1 MRHVDEGTIHA
12 LLDRELTAADAE
24 AVRGHLA
31 GCPECN
37 RMLDEARLFQDE
49 TDQLLASLEPPAV
62 PAGGGAAGQAAHAGR
77 PGGDLP
83 FIMMPDPDPDAVAPP
98 TLEPVILL
106 PPEPEIP
113 RWEPPRRRRPWLMAA
128 SVALL
133 AGGFGYVFALGGGDG
148 ERVPSAMPAVARF
161 DAPASAAEL
170 GTAVEAARTESTGP
184 TEVAS
189 ASPPPRPEAR
199 PEARTEARA
208 EARAE
213 APPASRD
220 ASSPPAAREP
230 QTKAVE
236 REEQPARQPA
246 QEPARP
252 AEEAPAAQT
261 LAAGGAAGAARDE
274 AEAPSSAEERVR
286 RLEEGRRATQEIA
299 ARQATETASRRARLA
314 AQAQAAPAPSAAAS
328 EPAPAPAAPAP
339 PPVSAMERRYGITTR
354 LGLDEV
360 RGILGGPMH
369 VILDMR
375 PMVTG
380 MAESGTVSG
389 AARDRAVVRVV
400 YIDPAQRV
408 ITLDQQRRPGGRP
421 REPQITSSG
430 ERRNAQWVAG
440 DVWLSLSASM
450 PESEFQALVRRVR

>member
-62 PAGGGAAGQAAHAGR
+62 AAGASSAAGAADPLSQAAR

-106 PPEPEIP
+106 PPEPEMP

-133 AGGFGYVFALGGGDG
+133 AGGAGYVFALRGGDG
-148 ERVPSAMPAVARF
+148 ERVPSALPAVARF

-170 GTAVEAARTESTGP
+170 GTAVEPVGTESAAPAEVATASPPPPARTDPPRAAARTE
-184 TEVAS
+184 A
-189 ASPPPRPEAR
+189 
-199 PEARTEARA
+199 
-208 EARAE
+208 
-213 APPASRD
+213 AP
-220 ASSPPAAREP
+220 PPAAAPEQQAKAAERAEP
-230 QTKAVE
+230 AA
-236 REEQPARQPA
+236 ARQPA
-246 QEPARP
+246 EEP
-252 AEEAPAAQT
+252 PAAQT
-261 LAAGGAAGAARDE
+261 LAATGAAREE
-274 AEAPSSAEERVR
+274 AGRDAAARDGADVPSDAEERVR
-286 RLEEGRRATQEIA
+286 RLEQGRRATQEIA

-314 AQAQAAPAPSAAAS
+314 AQAQAARAQPAPAADAS
-328 EPAPAPAAPAP
+328 EPAAPPAAPVP
-339 PPVSAMERRYGITTR
+339 PPVSAMERRYGISTR

-389 AARDRAVVRVV
+389 AVRDRAVVRVV

-430 ERRNAQWVAG
+430 DRHNAQWVAG

-450 PESEFQALVRRVR
+450 PEAEFQALVRRVR